1 MPETNT
7 KTVLNSRMRNRGV
20 QSVEELTVEVVKLQQ
35 MLEEVKR
42 EIESLAENYSEGELQ
57 EHIEKLHEYNEVKD
71 MGQLLLGKL
80 AEVEGT
86 TTTALY
92 DQFGLEL
99 ND

>member
-42 EIESLAENYSEGELQ
+42 EIADNYSEGELQ
-57 EHIEKLHEYNEVKD
+57 EHIEKLHQYNEVKD